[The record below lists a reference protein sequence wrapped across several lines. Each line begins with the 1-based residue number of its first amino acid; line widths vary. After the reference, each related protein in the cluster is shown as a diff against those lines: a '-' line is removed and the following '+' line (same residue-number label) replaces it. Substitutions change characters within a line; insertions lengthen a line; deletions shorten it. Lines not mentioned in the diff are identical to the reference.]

1 MGKGLALVT
10 GGPGFIG
17 SYLVDKLV
25 LEGWRI
31 RQGVNGLLVEPSN
44 PKALAEAMAR
54 LAEDEELAEEMGKN
68 GRREVFSWK
77 EIAEK
82 SVQLYEQV
90 LRGG

>member
-1 MGKGLALVT
+1 
-10 GGPGFIG
+10 
-17 SYLVDKLV
+17 
-25 LEGWRI
+25 
-31 RQGVNGLLVEPSN
+31 
-44 PKALAEAMAR
+44 MAR

-90 LRGG
+90 LRG